1 MGGLPITQSSV
12 GMQRGIP
19 FFTDIYDIDESRK
32 FVLEVGKFK
41 RPVRTSET
49 YEARVEKFDRR
60 ALEHAIKSFEDF
72 LKELEHSLVINNV
85 KEDYINKVKDIK
97 RADSV
102 FVRAIGKEINFYTIT
117 NNKTYNRKM
126 EWKIFEIENLIE
138 RIYKDFIFDFVIV
151 PRLGRQ
157 DNDLV
162 PARFE
167 KIFTRHG

>member
-1 MGGLPITQSSV
+1 M
-12 GMQRGIP
+12 
-19 FFTDIYDIDESRK
+19 
-32 FVLEVGKFK
+32 
-41 RPVRTSET
+41 
-49 YEARVEKFDRR
+49 
-60 ALEHAIKSFEDF
+60 
-72 LKELEHSLVINNV
+72 
-85 KEDYINKVKDIK
+85 NKVKDIK
-97 RADSV
+97 RVDSV

-126 EWKIFEIENLIE
+126 EWKIFEIEDLIE

-167 KIFTRHG
+167 KIFSR